1 MRMTA
6 VLVNTELLSSFLLG
20 ITKFSV
26 MLMPADWCDSCC
38 ITTLSHLFHALCGL
52 MSYDLTAAVS
62 RDTPRIV

>member
-1 MRMTA
+1 MKMTA
-6 VLVNTELLSSFLLG
+6 ELVNTELLSSFLLG
-20 ITKFSV
+20 MTKFDSFS
-26 MLMPADWCDSCC
+26 MPAGWCDSCC